1 MPRGQR
7 FVRGRSRGGHSRRG
21 DYRPPRDSHDRDQR
35 RRSDVYPGQAR
46 DFEVRRER
54 GVADPRREADG
65 HPRYRQVT
73 SNYHRPR
80 SDDVQSGEGSRR
92 QYSDGN
98 RSQVSGP
105 SQSNWTR
112 WNRNSGAVR
121 APETVSTSRPTSV
134 SMVGQTSVSV
144 VGPSTTNVPTVG
156 QTTPAQDEAVVS
168 MLHQIFDLANIEK
181 IRERVYHP
189 SNRVEPF
196 NQALL
201 MERCLRDIGSRMAR
215 QGLSAS
221 APSASLGAPVQVTRA
236 VPAQPAASASIAVAP
251 VPAAAPSSQPSG
263 QTAPR
268 QIYGV
273 AQEEAEFRQARREY
287 ATSQRKPQLLPSR
300 PTQARSG
307 YSMTQPDK
315 WTVVRSKKS
324 KKMPTRSMPEE
335 KQVPRKEGHSSSSTA
350 KMPVKRRAPEPS
362 KEDEVPKKHKRRP
375 ACFMKSCGK
384 PQSHMRR
391 HVIGRHLPE
400 GFMTWVEM
408 SNEVRM
414 ESIVNFTTTIQ
425 NLLGCKTL
433 DDLITKIRKDRLYPD
448 PKKIII
454 ATTDE
459 DRGLMREFNRWVK
472 KEDLTVTPEVSPPN
486 CVASL
491 AHWRL
496 AAFVLS
502 QIGEERVQVKNPNFE
517 VKITG
522 LGESASET
530 TATLTVKKVR
540 EPTQSSDRKVEF
552 VAGQKNVL
560 KKTVLAQ
567 VQEATASAQSA
578 PTEEPMELDLET
590 EQNVSEVPDADELC
604 RQVDEVL
611 AQNQPSTSSS
621 ATSQVT
627 ETSVLA
633 MPESEG
639 HTPPPTF
646 RPYQPP
652 VMTSTEIINQL
663 LDGTMCMDRFMS
675 VKVREEKWEDPPQPT
690 FKEVLIKPPP
700 KPILPPRMED
710 IGERYGDREWEQR
723 KQRLLSCDE
732 SQKIGFVD
740 SHLHLDKIRAV
751 AGFSALQSIL
761 NNGPMPQTPVRL
773 QHAVCNFCHGVP
785 SREDMV
791 VYKRDH
797 RLSFTYG
804 VHPKEAKYVSQR
816 QLDMVKSAVEK
827 DPRCVGIGE
836 MGMEYSEGYS
846 KFNDHQIRVLKD
858 LLRFYVDKKLWSKVL
873 VIHCREG
880 DNKSRDASDMCL
892 AVMSSV
898 LKDDV
903 AKNSRIHRHCYN
915 GGVREMIKWR
925 DSFPSVMFGFTALIL
940 RRERPIEVDDVIKQ
954 LPMEKILL
962 ETDSPY
968 LKAPEHLSNRFN
980 SPYGIEAIARRVAE
994 LKGLGLAEV
1003 LTKTSEN
1010 AARLYGL
1017 K

>member
-1 MPRGQR
+1 
-7 FVRGRSRGGHSRRG
+7 
-21 DYRPPRDSHDRDQR
+21 
-35 RRSDVYPGQAR
+35 
-46 DFEVRRER
+46 
-54 GVADPRREADG
+54 
-65 HPRYRQVT
+65 
-73 SNYHRPR
+73 
-80 SDDVQSGEGSRR
+80 
-92 QYSDGN
+92 
-98 RSQVSGP
+98 
-105 SQSNWTR
+105 
-112 WNRNSGAVR
+112 
-121 APETVSTSRPTSV
+121 
-134 SMVGQTSVSV
+134 
-144 VGPSTTNVPTVG
+144 
-156 QTTPAQDEAVVS
+156 
-168 MLHQIFDLANIEK
+168 
-181 IRERVYHP
+181 
-189 SNRVEPF
+189 
-196 NQALL
+196 
-201 MERCLRDIGSRMAR
+201 
-215 QGLSAS
+215 
-221 APSASLGAPVQVTRA
+221 
-236 VPAQPAASASIAVAP
+236 
-251 VPAAAPSSQPSG
+251 
-263 QTAPR
+263 
-268 QIYGV
+268 
-273 AQEEAEFRQARREY
+273 
-287 ATSQRKPQLLPSR
+287 
-300 PTQARSG
+300 
-307 YSMTQPDK
+307 
-315 WTVVRSKKS
+315 
-324 KKMPTRSMPEE
+324 
-335 KQVPRKEGHSSSSTA
+335 
-350 KMPVKRRAPEPS
+350 
-362 KEDEVPKKHKRRP
+362 
-375 ACFMKSCGK
+375 MKSCGK

-414 ESIVNFTTTIQ
+414 ESIVNFATTIQ
-425 NLLGCKTL
+425 NLLGCKSL
-433 DDLITKIRKDRLYPD
+433 DDLITKICKDRLYPD
-448 PKKIII
+448 PKKMI
-454 ATTDE
+454 
-459 DRGLMREFNRWVK
+459 
-472 KEDLTVTPEVSPPN
+472 TVTPEVSPPN

-491 AHWRL
+491 AHWCL

-530 TATLTVKKVR
+530 TATLMVKKVK

-567 VQEATASAQSA
+567 VQEATASAQNA
-578 PTEEPMELDLET
+578 PTGEPMELDPET
-590 EQNVSEVPDADELC
+590 EQDVSEVPDADELC

-611 AQNQPSTSSS
+611 GEAQNQPSTFTS
-621 ATSQVT
+621 ATSQVPK
-627 ETSVLA
+627 TSTLA
-633 MPESEG
+633 MPESEE

-652 VMTSTEIINQL
+652 VMTSTEIIKQL
-663 LDGTMCMDRFMS
+663 QDGTMCMDRFIT
-675 VKVREEKWEDPPQPT
+675 VRVREEKWEDPPQPT
-690 FKEVLIKPPP
+690 FKEVLAKPAP
-700 KPILPPRMED
+700 KPVLSPRMED

-761 NNGPMPQTPVRL
+761 NNGPMPQTPVHL

-785 SREDMV
+785 SRGDMV

-797 RLSFTYG
+797 LLSFTYG

-827 DPRCVGIGE
+827 DPRCVGIGK

-846 KFNDHQIRVLKD
+846 KFNDHQIQVLKD

-892 AVMSSV
+892 TVMSSF

-915 GGVREMIKWR
+915 GGVREMIRWR
-925 DSFPSVMFGFTALIL
+925 DGFPSVMFRFTALIL
-940 RRERPIEVDDVIKQ
+940 RRERHIEVDDVIKQ

-962 ETDSPY
+962 ETDSPH

-1010 AARLYGL
+1010 ATRLYGL